1 MATFTIKI
9 DSEDLA
15 RDVLSHFGCLD
26 EDDVPDLI
34 SDEEEGEEELFHGGR
49 FFLQRRRKVCRPDA
63 HCGSMLRRVPSGIA
77 RRIQRPVF
85 TAFSRR

>member
-34 SDEEEGEEELFHGGR
+34 SDEEEGEEEEDMSKCLMPSNATKCVHR
-49 FFLQRRRKVCRPDA
+49 ALLCIASFLPT
-63 HCGSMLRRVPSGIA
+63 MLM
-77 RRIQRPVF
+77 F
-85 TAFSRR
+85 E